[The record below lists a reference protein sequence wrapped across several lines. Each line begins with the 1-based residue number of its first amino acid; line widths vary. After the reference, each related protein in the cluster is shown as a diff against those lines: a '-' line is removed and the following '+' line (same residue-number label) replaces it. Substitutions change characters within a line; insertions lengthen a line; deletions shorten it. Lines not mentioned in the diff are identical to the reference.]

1 MPSFYPNLVTLDSS
15 PGHRREVAIL
25 DEMLTAGWGVKDSF
39 RALDLGPQGF
49 SVVIEGEWYL
59 KEPGSS
65 WPTSAA
71 SYSAVKSV
79 GTPDELDRWVSAWG
93 ETPSGERIFVPEI
106 LQDQSVEFLF
116 VEQAGEPIAGLV
128 TNKSWSVYGISNAFG
143 DPEGIVS
150 CIESISRKDD
160 ERAIVGYGSRFEVEF
175 LSRFGFRS
183 IGGLQVWVKQ

>member
-1 MPSFYPNLVTLDSS
+1 M
-15 PGHRREVAIL
+15 
-25 DEMLTAGWGVKDSF
+25 
-39 RALDLGPQGF
+39 
-49 SVVIEGEWYL
+49 
-59 KEPGSS
+59 
-65 WPTSAA
+65 SA
-71 SYSAVKSV
+71 
-79 GTPDELDRWVSAWG
+79 RG

-128 TNKSWSVYGISNAFG
+128 ANKSCSVYGISNAFG

-150 CIESISRKDD
+150 CINSVSRRGD

-175 LSRFGFRS
+175 LSQFGFRS